1 MNTKPPI
8 KIAHIS
14 TARSWRGGEQQLAY
28 LLQELRSQKVES
40 LVLCTEGAPLEAF
53 CQKERFTYQTFK
65 KRTALPLAA
74 ARQLARWVRQANIQL
89 VHVHDSH
96 AHTLACLSAS
106 FFGNP
111 CPIMVSRRVDFP
123 VKNNVL
129 SKWKYNHPKV
139 QRILCVSRLILEVTQ
154 PAIQDTGKL
163 AVVYSGINLEKFE
176 FQASGIL
183 RKEYNIPP
191 DQYLV
196 ANVAAIAPHKDYFTF
211 VDTAAL
217 LVAQGFPAHF
227 LIIGGDGGEREN
239 IRSYIQSR
247 GLEHQITMTGF
258 RKDIPAILP
267 EVDVFLF
274 TSKTEGL
281 GTSLLDAF
289 ACGVPV
295 VATAAGGVP
304 ELVEHESTGLLCPVK
319 APEALAAAVRKI
331 TSDSSLRERLIQQ
344 AQLKVKQFSKAETA
358 RQTLGHY
365 QEILTT

>member
-28 LLQELRSQKVES
+28 LLQELRSQQVQS
-40 LVLCTEGAPLEAF
+40 VVLCAADSPMEAF
-53 CQKERFTYQTFK
+53 CQKEQFTYQSFH
-65 KRTALPLAA
+65 KRSSIPLFA
-74 ARQLARWVRQANIQL
+74 ARQLARWVRQAGLQL

-111 CPIMVSRRVDFP
+111 CPIVVSRRVDFP
-123 VKNNVL
+123 VKTNVL

-139 QRILCVSRLILEVTQ
+139 QRILCVSRLILDLTQ
-154 PAIQDTGKL
+154 PAIKDRSKL
-163 AVVYSGINLEKFE
+163 AVVHSGIDLEKFE

-183 RKEYNIPP
+183 RKEFNIPAEL
-191 DQYLV
+191 YLV

-211 VDTAAL
+211 VNTVAL
-217 LVAQGFPAHF
+217 LVQQDFPAHF
-227 LIIGGDGGEREN
+227 LIIGGDGGESER
-239 IRSYIQSR
+239 IRSYIQSK

-267 EVDVFLF
+267 EVDVLLF
-274 TSKTEGL
+274 TSNTEGL

-304 ELVEHESTGLLCPVK
+304 ELVKDESTGLLCPVK
-319 APEALAAAVRKI
+319 APQALAAAVQRI
-331 TSDSSLRERLIQQ
+331 TSDQHLRDRLISQ
-344 AQLKVKQFSKAETA
+344 AKLKVEGFSKAETA
-358 RQTLGHY
+358 RKTLQHY
-365 QEILTT
+365 RQILTT